1 MGCKARKYSDGGKV
15 MEREYGGN
23 PSFAKAVASNF
34 GVGDGYSYGAKK
46 PKAKS
51 APAKTAPDSLRTTLA
66 KRKKM
71 LDEI

>member
-1 MGCKARKYSDGGKV
+1 

-23 PSFAKAVASNF
+23 PSLAKAVVSNF

-46 PKAKS
+46 PMAKPAPAKPAPAKP